1 VIEIQQTP
9 RRARGLVAALLLS
22 LWCATSGVVAQQNT
36 TAQTGPAVNAPP
48 AASQAPQPTNPST
61 GRTSAQPAQTIATE
75 QAIYLVRSALLTLND
90 ANRSGNY
97 TVLRDLAAPDFQAR
111 NSAADL
117 AQVFSDL
124 RRRNFDLFGAALLS
138 PQFTTPPAVDAN
150 GRAHLAGFFPTRP
163 LQIKFDLTF
172 QSVEGHWR
180 LFSIS
185 VATPPNPEQRSQF
198 TFPAARK
205 SPGLFYGANARSGTL
220 GVRW

>member
-1 VIEIQQTP
+1 MDQQI
-9 RRARGLVAALLLS
+9 ARLARVLVAALLLS
-22 LWCATSGVVAQQNT
+22 LWDTTSGVVAQQNK
-36 TAQTGPAVNAPP
+36 TAQIGATANTPP
-48 AASQAPQPTNPST
+48 AASQAPQSSNPST
-61 GRTSAQPAQTIATE
+61 GKSSAQPAQTIATE

-117 AQVFSDL
+117 AQIFSDL

-163 LQIKFDLTF
+163 LEIKFDLTF
-172 QSVEGHWR
+172 QSVEGQWR

-185 VATPPNPEQRSQF
+185 VATPQNPEPRV
-198 TFPAARK
+198 T
-205 SPGLFYGANARSGTL
+205 
-220 GVRW
+220 